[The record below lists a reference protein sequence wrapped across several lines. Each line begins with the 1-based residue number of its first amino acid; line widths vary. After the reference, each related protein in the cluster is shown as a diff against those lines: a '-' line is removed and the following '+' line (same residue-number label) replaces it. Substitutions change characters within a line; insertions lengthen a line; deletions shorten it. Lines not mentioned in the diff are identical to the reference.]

1 MKRWILYLG
10 IAQLTGLFF
19 QSASAKVP
27 LKHGTNTSGAFE
39 RYTEQ
44 LYHQLSFP
52 SENKISFA
60 AFATAYKGYINLRNA
75 GNLNSDKQ
83 ILTIVDFTI
92 SSTKYR
98 LWIIDLSQKRVLL
111 NDYVAHGQGSG
122 DEFATTFSNKDN
134 SHQSSI
140 GFYVTGEAYDGQH
153 GNSLRLY
160 GMDYGYNSAAFD
172 RAVVMHGAD
181 YVSNAFIVSQNRL
194 GRSWGCP
201 AVSNQ
206 VVDKVVN
213 YIKDGTC
220 LFIYYPQKDYLAS
233 SSWLKKNP
241 NYLPEDYMIQD
252 LKAPIRYVYDKSAAN
267 LNPNSPN
274 YICPEM
280 ETKKATLTAMN
291 FRFIKRVLP

>member
-1 MKRWILYLG
+1 MKRWILYLTL
-10 IAQLTGLFF
+10 AQLFGLFVQPAF
-19 QSASAKVP
+19 AKVSI
-27 LKHGTNTSGAFE
+27 KHGTNIPGTLE

-52 SENKISFA
+52 SENKVSFS
-60 AFATAYKGYINLRNA
+60 AFSTAYKGYLNLRNA

-83 ILTIVDFTI
+83 ILTIIDFTL
-92 SSTKYR
+92 SSTKHR
-98 LWIIDLSQKRVLL
+98 LWVIDLSQKRVLL
-111 NDYVAHGQGSG
+111 NEYVAHGQGSG

-140 GFYVTGEAYDGQH
+140 GFYVTGETYVGQH

-160 GMDYGYNSAAFD
+160 GMDNGYNSAAFD
-172 RAVVMHGAD
+172 RSVVMHGAN
-181 YVSNAFIVSQNRL
+181 YVSNDFIVSQNRL

-206 VVDKVVN
+206 IVDKVVN

-220 LFIYYPQKDYLAS
+220 LFIYYPQKAYLAS
-233 SSWLKKNP
+233 SSWLRKNP
-241 NYLPEDYMIQD
+241 DYLPEDYLIQD

-267 LNPNSPN
+267 LNPHSPN

-280 ETKKATLTAMN
+280 EINKAHLTAMN
-291 FRFIKRVLP
+291 LSFVKRILP